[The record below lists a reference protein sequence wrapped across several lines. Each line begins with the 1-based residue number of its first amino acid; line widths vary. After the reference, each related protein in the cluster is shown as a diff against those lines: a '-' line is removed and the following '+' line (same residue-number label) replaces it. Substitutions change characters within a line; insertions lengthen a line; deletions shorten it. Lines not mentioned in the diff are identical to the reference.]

1 MPAPPGCIWVSL
13 IERPCSCVIPGEPG
27 DTAARAARRVA
38 HVAGRRYRHRAP
50 RFSERRHKNGGKK
63 KKTNGEFSPVWA
75 FSDNSSCASAGPG
88 RGSIPVNHPKPSAIQ
103 IACGGNWYNRML
115 VRAGRGPLLAPCF
128 FLPGHERREEQDV
141 FPALSFPIPAA
152 RGLGSDKKKGGREG
166 QMLVPRS
173 CCDGKDGAGGPPA
186 AKSSLIIAVVPTEF
200 KLGSVSAGLA
210 APASSLPRGGAPCIT
225 AALPHLFCL
234 HICIF
239 SECTAVFF
247 CSVCSAK
254 HGCWC
259 SQPPPRLQAISFR
272 TCCRTPG
279 TRAGVGGA
287 ELKQMARL

>member
-38 HVAGRRYRHRAP
+38 HAAGRRYRHRAP

-63 KKTNGEFSPVWA
+63 TQTNGEFSPVWA

-88 RGSIPVNHPKPSAIQ
+88 RGSIPVNRPKPSAIH

-152 RGLGSDKKKGGREG
+152 RGRGSNKKKGGREG

-173 CCDGKDGAGGPPA
+173 CCDGKDGAGGPPV

-234 HICIF
+234 HI
-239 SECTAVFF
+239 
-247 CSVCSAK
+247 
-254 HGCWC
+254 
-259 SQPPPRLQAISFR
+259 
-272 TCCRTPG
+272 
-279 TRAGVGGA
+279 
-287 ELKQMARL
+287 